1 MIRVDRLTKRFG
13 QVTAVDDLSFEVA
26 RGEVVGF
33 LGPNGAGKTTTMRV
47 VTGFIPA
54 TGGHVSVAGHDVLD
68 APLLAKRAV
77 GYLPES
83 VPVYADMVVTAYLH
97 FVCDL
102 KGIPRGDQA
111 AEIDRVLGMTDLL
124 DRRNRIAGHLSK
136 GLKKRV
142 GIAQALLGNPD
153 VLILDEPTEGLDP
166 NQVVAIRE
174 LVTTLAGEHTV
185 VLSTHIL
192 SEVEQ
197 TCDRVLIIDQGR
209 LIADD
214 SVEAMR
220 SGGRAGVRVQLV
232 ISGDP
237 VRARGLV
244 DSWTGVTDVRHGAGI
259 DGHLTVDLTLDEA
272 DRTPELAASV
282 VGAGL
287 GLVELHRRRMSL
299 EEVFVSLT
307 RAVAGP
313 DSMPATGATAA
324 ADEAG
329 SAEPRSDGGDR

>member
-1 MIRVDRLTKRFG
+1 VIRVDRLTKRFG

-54 TGGHVSVAGHDVLD
+54 TGGRVSVAGRDVLD
-68 APLLAKRAV
+68 EPLQAKRAI

-102 KGIPRGDQA
+102 KGIPRSEQTD
-111 AEIDRVLGMTDLL
+111 EVERVLGMTDLL

-174 LVTTLAGEHTV
+174 LVTTLSGEHTV
-185 VLSTHIL
+185 ILSTHIL

-214 SVEAMR
+214 SVDAMR

-232 ISGDP
+232 IAGDAD
-237 VRARGLV
+237 RAREVVSG
-244 DSWTGVTDVRHGAGI
+244 WTGVADARDTVGA
-259 DGHLTVDLTLDEA
+259 DGTLTVDLTLDRA
-272 DRTPELAASV
+272 DRTPDLAASV
-282 VGAGL
+282 VSAGL

-307 RAVAGP
+307 RDAVP
-313 DSMPATGATAA
+313 PA
-324 ADEAG
+324 
-329 SAEPRSDGGDR
+329 PPGDDA